1 MIYDFGIAWE
11 WEHDADF
18 VQRMDRECQRRGL
31 KSYLIS
37 PSNLARDLERVR
49 RGELSFRV
57 FLDRASDLD
66 AEFEPLNAAV
76 ESQGAQ
82 MINLQS
88 KMLWAMDKAT
98 MHLEFLSAGL
108 EVPYTMIL
116 NPYAEDPRMPPVDL
130 GRLGR
135 PFVVKPAVGGGGEG
149 VMLNAETLDDIVR
162 GRKAHS
168 DQKILLQRK
177 IVPLSLRGRRGWFRV
192 FYVVGEIIPCW
203 WDNVTHVYAEL
214 SQWQEEYFALMP
226 LRQIAWRIAEIV
238 GLDFFTTEIALTPGG
253 RFVVVDYVNE
263 ACDMRIQPPHRDG
276 VPDPIANRIV
286 MKLID
291 FVDHRVHSRTLTQ
304 KGGKVY
310 GSEKGEVL
318 QRVAG
323 EA

>member
-18 VQRMDRECQRRGL
+18 VQRLDRECQHRGI

-37 PSNLARDLERVR
+37 PSNLARDLERIR

-76 ESQGAQ
+76 ENQGAR
-82 MINLQS
+82 MINVQS

-116 NPYAEDPRMPPVDL
+116 SPYVEDARMPPLDF

-135 PFVVKPAVGGGGEG
+135 PFVIKPAIGGGGEG
-149 VMLNAETLDDIVR
+149 VTLNAETLDDVFR
-162 GRKAHS
+162 ARKAHS
-168 DQKILLQRK
+168 DQKILLQEK
-177 IVPLSLRGRRGWFRV
+177 IVPVTLRGRRAWFRV

-203 WDNVTHVYAEL
+203 WDNVTHLYTEL
-214 SQWQEEYFALMP
+214 LPWQEEYFALMP
-226 LRQIAWRIAEIV
+226 LCEIARRIAEIV
-238 GLDFFTTEIALTPGG
+238 GLDFFTTEIALTPAG
-253 RFVVVDYVNE
+253 RFVTVDYVNE

-276 VPDPIANRIV
+276 VPEHIANRIV
-286 MKLID
+286 TKMIN
-291 FVDHRVHSRTLTQ
+291 FVERRVHSRTLTQ

-310 GSEKGEVL
+310 GPEESEVL